1 MTRLMLRAGAACGL
15 ALALVAPLGAQAAPT
30 LGPRPLSLTEA
41 MQLAVPASE
50 QLQISQAEVMHANG
64 EVKRSY
70 SEFLPQLTISGT
82 YLHLLKS
89 QYDVK
94 TDSSVTT
101 SCPPFTPVPTNPTDQ
116 RLDSLESQ
124 VSCLSTLDPFAS
136 LGFLPFARPN
146 QYNIGVTLG
155 WTIFNG
161 SIVNGRTKAAKAGRK
176 LADLGITT
184 TQAQLL
190 LDVTQAYFDAAL
202 TDQLVTIAQDAL
214 DQADTTLKQA
224 ELGLKVGSQAEFEVL
239 RARVSRDNTRVVVIQ
254 RRSDRDIAQYR
265 LRQLLG
271 LPLDQALELTTP
283 LADPSADSLSFPDQL
298 EVSAQDTVTD
308 QRLPVRQAVETVTIQ
323 EILYRIAA
331 AEWWPTLTLNSR
343 YGQLAY
349 PTGVFPGTSDF
360 RTDWNVGLTL
370 NFPIWTSGRTQGDAM
385 VARASF
391 DQSKLRVLQARKLAA
406 LDSRQVISRVEAA
419 QAAWIASRGTA
430 QQAERAYA
438 IAEVRYR
445 EGLSSQTELT
455 DTRLALAQARA
466 NSAVAARDWQVART
480 RLQLLPDLPF
490 GLGSGAATPAVDLT
504 STLTA
509 PATTARTA
517 TAGGTGTTP

>member
-1 MTRLMLRAGAACGL
+1 MTRIILRAGALCGF
-15 ALALVAPLGAQAAPT
+15 ALALVAQLGAQGAPT
-30 LGPRPLSLTEA
+30 IGPRPLSLVEA
-41 MQLAVPASE
+41 LQLAVPASE

-89 QYDVK
+89 QYDV
-94 TDSSVTT
+94 TIDSSITT
-101 SCPPFTPVPTNPTDQ
+101 SCPAFTPVPSNPTDQ

-146 QYNIGVTLG
+146 QYNIAATLG

-161 SIVNGRTKAAKAGRK
+161 SIVNGRTKAAKAGRT
-176 LADLGITT
+176 LAQLGITT
-184 TQAQLL
+184 TQAQLM
-190 LDVTQAYFDAAL
+190 LDVTQAYFDAELAE
-202 TDQLVTIAQDAL
+202 QLVIIAQDAL
-214 DQADTTLKQA
+214 DQADTTLKQS

-239 RARVSRDNTRVVVIQ
+239 RARVSRDNTKVVVIQ

-271 LPLDQALELTTP
+271 LPIDQALDLTTP
-283 LADPSADSLSFPDQL
+283 LADPSVDSLSFPDQL

-308 QRLPVRQAVETVTIQ
+308 QRMPVRQAVETVTIQ
-323 EILYRIAA
+323 EILYKIAA
-331 AEWWPTLTLNSR
+331 AEWWPTLSVNSR

-360 RTDWNVGLTL
+360 RTDWNVGVTL

-406 LDSRQVISRVEAA
+406 LDSRQVISRVQAA

-504 STLTA
+504 ANLTA